1 MPRKASATTT
11 TGGDQ
16 LPTAPAP
23 APAAP
28 VRRRKSSGPH
38 NTANNYIAANDI
50 QIDDAVSPLITA
62 IMHWP
67 AVDLHDADAVQ
78 QRIDAY
84 FSLCQANSIRPGVVG
99 MASSL
104 GIDRRRLWDIRTG
117 SGTACKGGM
126 YNVPPDVV
134 DCLKKAYTALEA
146 LWEYSMQSGKIN
158 PPCGIF
164 LGKNHYGYQ
173 DVVDYT
179 ITPRQDVSQLPADQ
193 LQRRLDALPDD

>member
-16 LPTAPAP
+16 LPAAPAT
-23 APAAP
+23 AAP
-28 VRRRKSSGPH
+28 VRRRKSSGLH

-50 QIDDAVSPLITA
+50 QIDDAVSPLIAA

-84 FSLCQANSIRPGVVG
+84 FSLCQANNIRPGVVG

-117 SGTACKGGM
+117 SDRTQGDGL
-126 YNVPPDVV
+126 YNVPPDTR
-134 DCLKKAYTALEA
+134 DAIKRAYTALES

>member
-1 MPRKASATTT
+1 MPRKASATT
-11 TGGDQ
+11 GGDQ
-16 LPTAPAP
+16 LPAAPATAPAK
-23 APAAP
+23 
-28 VRRRKSSGPH
+28 RRRKSSGLH
-38 NTANNYIAANDI
+38 NTSNNYIAANDVR
-50 QIDDAVSPLITA
+50 IDNAVSPLITA
-62 IMHWP
+62 IMYWP

-78 QRIDAY
+78 QRINDY
-84 FSLCQANSIRPGVVG
+84 FALCRDSDIRPGVVG

-117 SGTACKGGM
+117 SGTACKGGV
-126 YNVPPDVV
+126 YNVPQDVV
-134 DCLKKAYTALEA
+134 DCIKRAYTALES

-173 DVVDYT
+173 DVVDYN
-179 ITPRQDVSQLPADQ
+179 ITPRHDTSQLPADQ